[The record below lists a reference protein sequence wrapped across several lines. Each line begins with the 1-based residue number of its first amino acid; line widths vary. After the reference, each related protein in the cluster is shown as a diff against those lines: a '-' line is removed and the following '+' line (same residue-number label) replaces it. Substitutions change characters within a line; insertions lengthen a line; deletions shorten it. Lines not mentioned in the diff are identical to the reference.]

1 MASFLMAFLMFFM
14 PVTDAFAE
22 GHGTYAYSSSAP
34 GSSHRYLGQRLYLVE
49 YRPSNG
55 DNSIGVSD
63 WLCSKQQK
71 VIAINRHYMTK
82 TKGDSKAE
90 YNSHIQAANN
100 NFGMGNH
107 TYASIYPKIKTAF
120 GKKALETMKAGVK
133 KGYQYAVVLEGWG
146 AYAGKGELKYTPS
159 GAIFYYTF
167 KGEGGWRHGK
177 NSWYS
182 ICHFRKKDLDPKNDL
197 AKEGYGLAPSF
208 RDDFP
213 LVTRVPKVPGGKGCN
228 PRWVYDML
236 WDTMN
241 DSYYDPL
248 SGKTSMSHHIRGYV
262 VYTFKAPSNNNKVQ
276 AETSL
281 RVYDHDEAGNWGS
294 QARSYAEYY
303 KIDKGISN
311 NYFAQAVTNTYTSVD
326 SKKLTRNETYNDGT
340 ERKTSS
346 MPPINDKLGDA
357 GVPSEPSTSHGYLL
371 MQADGTPLVSIGEAL
386 AGSAKKKRDYRV
398 WFTETADASVT
409 AETVPLGLQDAIDDA
424 DAGDDANDIASAS
437 KTVDEESTEE
447 DIAEDETNSPDA
459 LGKQSGDVP
468 SDIDDIDNTDVK
480 NSDIEE
486 ADKTATES
494 AISNTAFAKDE
505 DGVNETDI
513 KEELDAEAENSKE
526 NTAGNSVT
534 VYEAASGTPFGHKW
548 VAKGIKSSDSDTLY
562 TNSNMWELFKKNA
575 NSVKGAEPCVRGKSV
590 KGGSATLY
598 QASQDSTLLALSR
611 LNNEFKKDNDN
622 YKKTFVKDD
631 KYKIGAT
638 SKYRYMKDKVH
649 YYIYTITADTQR
661 IDLQSSFTGNVSI
674 KYREQDGTSVGFTE
688 IKKVPAGSKVIA
700 VSNVDMDKKA
710 REASLIKGVPDLES
724 HTKSKSVAEIYNWLQ
739 SLASKQYTV
748 PNSGGKK
755 AKLGETRAIMQTS
768 DGTITAGCADN
779 FAGDDA
785 SGNVGY
791 TFVVFE
797 TNEVK
802 TESGESL
809 QDYELN
815 RYFPSAFTVE
825 HYDEKNFGLGSVFK
839 TYQPPVPSVT
849 WSHHGLDNPHNVHEH
864 DHVHYWVD
872 SKGHRHYFTVHNHDG
887 SPSDWVSAPVEF
899 KYRGKSKAQTYDKK
913 RGNKGQF
920 IARYDHCDTAHSLMT
935 YSGDYP
941 YAKATGRVVD
951 LTTTPPYQFDWG
963 HMLARNMA
971 GDKRTVSSLAY
982 TSAENSGEDF
992 KVGSEL
998 SKALELEYGDT
1009 AKTTSGATA
1018 KRDSNAIAKT
1028 DTKEGK
1034 AKEGTWT
1041 YTFRYTAK
1049 HLHEGAYVPRV
1060 KKCFSITTCSWC
1072 GAVVCNK
1079 GCDVGEV
1086 TRDFTLSR
1094 YYTLNGGPRAK
1105 WAPKLHMTVY
1115 KYLEDTQDAGV
1126 SPMKDGIQSKLESSD
1141 GSFKHSVDK
1150 LAQNKTASR
1159 SNEFGYVYYENFGD
1173 SSIGTKAITDKFV
1186 PEVLMR
1192 VEKATGDFTNAK
1204 ATGIWTMGE
1213 KERTT
1218 KPIAFYLFKI
1228 KNDDSKAASGKTRGN
1243 TAATGNSANGNNKAT
1258 YTTGSDISIK
1268 AKVKAKGYMYGY
1280 ALDQIS
1286 TNEDKSKWTVKP
1298 YNKQIPA
1305 YNNQIPSGKLPSWGN
1320 DNINTLKNDFT
1331 DWVKGVSDKK
1341 NYQADFVMSIKKANG
1356 SPIRYN
1362 GFSASL
1368 GKFSKPVSDGEGVK
1382 YTDAYPLT
1390 FRFGELQTEGKAG
1403 AGYRAMIDQIKKDYG
1418 DTTGTEC
1425 SEDTAKQIFKDS
1437 GIEQAIF
1444 DSVQSAKASE
1454 NKSQNGAGN
1463 NTNLG
1468 ANYDRTGV
1476 TDNGKFLTES
1486 KTLGTKNHWYDEAV
1500 RTFVVRRFT
1509 TDKPLDFGTVMASDK
1524 VDYDNAD
1531 DSGNST
1537 HDAWFNFNLY
1547 FNYNKGDNKIRG
1559 IKQLF
1564 NNKSDFY
1571 NRKGSV
1577 ADNAS
1582 KTKNVIINNTFV
1594 DGSEFNITSTTTNSM
1609 GW

>member
-1 MASFLMAFLMFFM
+1 MRTRKKWIRMASFLMAFLMFIM

-22 GHGTYAYSSSAP
+22 GHGTNAYSSSAP
-34 GSSHRYLGQRLYLVE
+34 GSSYRYLGQRLYLVE
-49 YRPSNG
+49 YIPSKG
-55 DNSIGVSD
+55 ADSIGVKD

-71 VIAINRHYMTK
+71 VIAINRHYMAK
-82 TKGDSKAE
+82 TKGNSEDT
-90 YNSHIQAANN
+90 YNKHIQIANGS
-100 NFGMGNH
+100 FGMGWH
-107 TYASIYPKIKTAF
+107 TYTSIYPKIKAAF

-146 AYAGKGELKYTPS
+146 AYAGGGKLKYTPS

-167 KGEGGWRHGK
+167 KGDGGWRQGK

-182 ICHFRKKDLDPKNDL
+182 LCHFRKKDLGSNDL
-197 AKEGYGLAPSF
+197 AEEKYGLAPSF
-208 RDDFP
+208 RDDFH
-213 LVTRVPKVPGGKGCN
+213 LVTTVPKVPGGKGCN

-241 DSYYDPL
+241 DSYYDPI
-248 SGKTSMSHHIRGYV
+248 SGKTSKSHHIRGYV
-262 VYTFKAPSNNNKVQ
+262 VYTFKAPSNNNKVK

-281 RVYDHDEAGNWGS
+281 RVYDHDEAGNWNS

-303 KIDKGISN
+303 KVDKGTSN

-326 SKKLTRNETYNDGT
+326 NKKLTRNETYNKGT

-386 AGSAKKKRDYRV
+386 AGSAEKKRDYKV

-409 AETVPLGLQDAIDDA
+409 AETVPLGLQDAIDDDA
-424 DAGDDANDIASAS
+424 DAGDDANDIDSAS
-437 KTVDEESTEE
+437 KTADEESTEE
-447 DIAEDETNSPDA
+447 DTVKDDTNSPDA
-459 LGKQSGDVP
+459 LGKQSGSP
-468 SDIDDIDNTDVK
+468 SSDIDDVDDADAK

-486 ADKTATES
+486 TDETATES
-494 AISNTAFAKDE
+494 AISNTAFAKDDE
-505 DGVNETDI
+505 DSVNETDI
-513 KEELDAEAENSKE
+513 KEEQEAEAENFAE
-526 NTAGNSVT
+526 RATDNSVT
-534 VYEAASGTPFGHKW
+534 VYGAEPGTPFGHKW

-562 TNSNMWELFKKNA
+562 TNSKIWELFKKNA
-575 NSVKGAEPCVRGKSV
+575 NSVEGAEPCVGGKSV

-598 QASQDSTLLALSR
+598 QASLDSTLLALSR
-611 LNNEFKKDNDN
+611 LSNEFKKDN
-622 YKKTFVKDD
+622 YKKTYVKDD
-631 KYKIGAT
+631 KYKIGT
-638 SKYRYMKDKVH
+638 SSKYMYMKDKVH
-649 YYIYTITADTQR
+649 YYIYTIVADTQR
-661 IDLQSSFTGNVSI
+661 INLQSSFTGDVSI
-674 KYREQDGTSVGFTE
+674 KKREQEGTSVGFTR
-688 IKKVPAGSKVIA
+688 IKNVPAGSKVIA
-700 VSNVDMDKKA
+700 VSNVDTDKKDG
-710 REASLIKGVPDLES
+710 EASLIKGVSDLKS
-724 HTKSKSVAEIYNWLQ
+724 HTESKSVFDIYKWLQ

-755 AKLGETRAIMQTS
+755 ANLGETKAIMQTS
-768 DGTITAGCADN
+768 NGSIIAGCTDN

-802 TESGESL
+802 TESDESL

-849 WSHHGLDNPHNVHEH
+849 WSHHGLDNPHDVHEH
-864 DHVHYWVD
+864 DHVHSWTD
-872 SKGHRHYFTVHNHDG
+872 SKGNSHSVTVHNHDG

-899 KYRGKSKAQTYDKK
+899 KYSGESKAQTYDEK

-920 IARYDHCDTAHSLMT
+920 IARYDHCDTAHGLMT

-941 YAKATGRVVD
+941 YATATGRVID

-982 TSAENSGEDF
+982 KSAENSGEGF
-992 KVGSEL
+992 KVGSKL

-1009 AKTTSGATA
+1009 AKTTSGATV
-1018 KRDSNAIAKT
+1018 KRDSNAIAN
-1028 DTKEGK
+1028 G
-1034 AKEGTWT
+1034 GTWA
-1041 YTFRYTAK
+1041 YTFSYTAK
-1049 HLHEGAYVPRV
+1049 HLHEGAYKPKV
-1060 KKCFSITTCSWC
+1060 KRCFSLTICSWC
-1072 GAVVCNK
+1072 GAVVCKK

-1086 TRDFTLSR
+1086 TIDFTLSR
-1094 YYTLNGGPRAK
+1094 YYTLNGGPRAS

-1115 KYLEDTQDAGV
+1115 KYLEDNQGAGV
-1126 SPMKDGIQSKLESSD
+1126 SPMKDGIQSRLEHSD

-1150 LAQNKTASR
+1150 LAQNKTASK

-1213 KERTT
+1213 KERAT

-1228 KNDDSKAASGKTRGN
+1228 KNDEREAASGKTRGN
-1243 TAATGNSANGNNKAT
+1243 TAATGNSANGNNRAT

-1268 AKVKAKGYMYGY
+1268 AKVKAEGYMYGY

-1286 TNEDKSKWTVKP
+1286 TNEDKSKWTGIS
-1298 YNKQIPA
+1298 YNT
-1305 YNNQIPSGKLPSWGN
+1305 QIPSGKLPTWGN
-1320 DNINTLKNDFT
+1320 DNISTLKNDFT
-1331 DWVKGVSDKK
+1331 DWVKEVSNKK

-1382 YTDAYPLT
+1382 YTNAYPLT

-1403 AGYRAMIDQIKKDYG
+1403 EGYRAMLDQIKKDYG
-1418 DTTGTEC
+1418 DTTRTEC
-1425 SEDTAKQIFKDS
+1425 SEETAKQIFKDS

-1468 ANYDRTGV
+1468 KGYDRTGV
-1476 TDNGKFLTES
+1476 TDNGKFLTKS
-1486 KTLGTKNHWYDEAV
+1486 RTLGTKNHWYDEAV

-1509 TDKPLDFGTVMASDK
+1509 TDKPLNFGTVMASDK